1 MMSASCRRESRVTG
15 EEWLSQCPD
24 PNWKGR
30 GGVSGVLVLVLLVS
44 RREGCYEVT
53 SVRGAVN
60 WPSVRTLLRPGS
72 SGSRR

>member
-30 GGVSGVLVLVLLVS
+30 GGGSGVLVLLV
-44 RREGCYEVT
+44 GCYEVT
-53 SVRGAVN
+53 ISAVN
-60 WPSVRTLLRPGS
+60 D
-72 SGSRR
+72 